1 MFFSYVQLRLLL
13 LVPVTANVL
22 QLFIL
27 ETTNSFSLSID
38 NHYNMD
44 LAPKK
49 EAIKVMIQDELTK
62 LSEEADEDEDDD
74 GGQDVGKKQ
83 KQHKT
88 KEVEA

>member
-1 MFFSYVQLRLLL
+1 M
-13 LVPVTANVL
+13 
-22 QLFIL
+22 
-27 ETTNSFSLSID
+27 SID
-38 NHYNMD
+38 NHYKMD

-62 LSEEADEDEDDD
+62 LSEEADEDD

-83 KQHKT
+83 KQHKA

>member
-1 MFFSYVQLRLLL
+1 LLL
-13 LVPVTANVL
+13 LVPVTANIL

-27 ETTNSFSLSID
+27 ETTNSFFMSID
-38 NHYNMD
+38 NHYKMD

-62 LSEEADEDEDDD
+62 LSEEADEDD

-83 KQHKT
+83 KQHKA